1 MDKLQEYDSIRK
13 NSRKF
18 LDLSPDVRDKFLDHY
33 QASYKPGAI
42 DAKTKRLMAMCGGL
56 IAGCTGCII
65 GQLNMAVEEGATVQ
79 EILET
84 CAVAMS
90 LGGTLAW
97 SQISMVVEYLE
108 KNGMLE
114 GSEG

>member
-1 MDKLQEYDSIRK
+1 MDTLEQYENIRDNAK
-13 NSRKF
+13 RF
-18 LDLSPDVRDKFLDHY
+18 LDLSPAIRDSFWTHY
-33 QASYKPGAI
+33 QDSYRPGAL

-56 IAGCTGCII
+56 IAGCTGCIV
-65 GQLNMAVEEGATVQ
+65 GQANMAVEEGATAQ

-97 SQISMVVEYLE
+97 SQISKVVDYLE
-108 KNGMLE
+108 ANGMLD
-114 GSEG
+114 